1 MGSDGWDNRM
11 EMVRNWKEEENE
23 EREQEER
30 EKRDENRQWG
40 ADREQGLG
48 YWAARLI
55 VMK

>member
-1 MGSDGWDNRM
+1 
-11 EMVRNWKEEENE
+11 MVRDWEEEENE

-40 ADREQGLG
+40 GAEGEQGLG

-55 VMK
+55 MMK